1 MGKSPF
7 DSVTLL
13 QKRERNWGSVIC
25 DRTMNDPQGTI
36 CTRVKE
42 ISNEYQEDTFISK
55 KRTFYENNSAVSDG
69 PQRKNAKQVAGKKKS
84 KKGESGVENASISKE
99 ISKKKTF
106 VYKTQTT
113 ETTGSFYGVADCS
126 DMETEVS
133 DELKTKKA
141 KQVASRK
148 KSKEGESG
156 VENASISKE
165 ISSEMTLVDETQTTD
180 TTGSSHGIA
189 DSSYMES
196 VRHTGLDPG
205 YGNNDAVLPNDY
217 CLTAGSE
224 VADDDVTVG

>member
-84 KKGESGVENASISKE
+84 KKGESGVENPSISKE
-99 ISKKKTF
+99 ISRKKTF

-165 ISSEMTLVDETQTTD
+165 ISSEMTFVDETQTTD
-180 TTGSSHGIA
+180 TTGSCHGIA

-205 YGNNDAVLPNDY
+205 YGNNDTVLPNDY
-217 CLTAGSE
+217 CLPAGSD

>member
-1 MGKSPF
+1 MSTKKIHLYRRKERF
-7 DSVTLL
+7 MRITLQFLMDPKGRMLNRL
-13 QKRERNWGSVIC
+13 QV
-25 DRTMNDPQGTI
+25 
-36 CTRVKE
+36 
-42 ISNEYQEDTFISK
+42 
-55 KRTFYENNSAVSDG
+55 
-69 PQRKNAKQVAGKKKS
+69 KKKNL
-84 KKGESGVENASISKE
+84 KKGNLVLKMQVYQKKLVE
-99 ISKKKTF
+99 KKTF

-165 ISSEMTLVDETQTTD
+165 ISSEMTFVDETQTTD
-180 TTGSSHGIA
+180 TTGSCHGIA

-205 YGNNDAVLPNDY
+205 YGNNDTVLPNDY
-217 CLTAGSE
+217 CLPAGSD

>member
-55 KRTFYENNSAVSDG
+55 KRTFYENNSAVFDG
-69 PQRKNAKQVAGKKKS
+69 PQRKNAKQVAGKKKF

-99 ISKKKTF
+99 ISRKKTF

-148 KSKEGESG
+148 NPKKG
-156 VENASISKE
+156 N
-165 ISSEMTLVDETQTTD
+165 LVLKMQV
-180 TTGSSHGIA
+180 
-189 DSSYMES
+189 YQK
-196 VRHTGLDPG
+196 RL
-205 YGNNDAVLPNDY
+205 
-217 CLTAGSE
+217 
-224 VADDDVTVG
+224 VAK